1 VSVLP
6 FPKRDDD
13 DQEHFF
19 DCRRRGC
26 RRCNAL
32 CALSDEDGRTL
43 RCRECGEPVLVFELP
58 TVWLAE
64 DAYVC
69 GNCLRVVDESA

>member
-1 VSVLP
+1 
-6 FPKRDDD
+6 
-13 DQEHFF
+13 
-19 DCRRRGC
+19 
-26 RRCNAL
+26 
-32 CALSDEDGRTL
+32 
-43 RCRECGEPVLVFELP
+43 VLVFELP